1 MLSKGLDYSF
11 GINVVGHVTGEFGL
25 GGGVRGTLR
34 AIEAADIPFA
44 IKDLREDTQRNL
56 DSSYTDFSEDNP
68 YPINLI
74 HTNPHKSLLDL
85 INPAYFK
92 NRYNIGFWAWE
103 LPKFPD
109 FGRFAFDIFDEV
121 WTYSNYTAEAIAEV
135 SPIPVLKLPPSISIP
150 PNSLGREVL
159 GLPEDKFIFLFM
171 FDIGSGFERKNPLA
185 TIEAFKRAFGKSNDD
200 VLLIVKYRPHPV
212 FLHLQAQLK
221 AQAEDWPS
229 IQFIEGDLK
238 KEELHALV
246 DNCNCYVSL
255 HRAEGF
261 GLTMAEAMYY
271 GKPTIA
277 TAYSSNIEFM
287 NVGNSFPVK
296 YELVKTTEDY
306 GLYPKG
312 STWAEPDIDH
322 AGSLMQHVFENYSQ
336 AQQVGSRGAA
346 EIRSLLS
353 PQAVGKKIRSR
364 LEYITRTIEEKSC
377 FESQAQAWK
386 QAALLAQ
393 VELERSLF

>member
-1 MLSKGLDYSF
+1 
-11 GINVVGHVTGEFGL
+11 
-25 GGGVRGTLR
+25 
-34 AIEAADIPFA
+34 
-44 IKDLREDTQRNL
+44 
-56 DSSYTDFSEDNP
+56 
-68 YPINLI
+68 
-74 HTNPHKSLLDL
+74 
-85 INPAYFK
+85 
-92 NRYNIGFWAWE
+92 
-103 LPKFPD
+103 
-109 FGRFAFDIFDEV
+109 
-121 WTYSNYTAEAIAEV
+121 
-135 SPIPVLKLPPSISIP
+135 
-150 PNSLGREVL
+150 VL

-200 VLLIVKYRPHPV
+200 VLLIVKYRPHPL

-296 YELVKTTEDY
+296 YELVKTTQDY

-312 STWAEPDIDH
+312 S
-322 AGSLMQHVFENYSQ
+322 
-336 AQQVGSRGAA
+336 
-346 EIRSLLS
+346 
-353 PQAVGKKIRSR
+353 
-364 LEYITRTIEEKSC
+364 
-377 FESQAQAWK
+377 
-386 QAALLAQ
+386 
-393 VELERSLF
+393 